1 MLVLDIYQNAFQ
13 DLRLGYA
20 SAETVIMMVLIA
32 LFIGSDACSRR
43 RMSMTSATITG
54 PIAGTSSR
62 PSGPGSAGSSCMSC
76 SRIGALLMITPFLWM
91 VLTAFKSD
99 LEIAKFSWLPDEL
112 RWQNFV
118 EAMQTA
124 PFLRYFRNSL
134 FIAVGETAFTL
145 AVCTTAGY
153 ALAKLPIRGS
163 KALLSYFILLLLVPF
178 QIILVP
184 LFLIVKSIPLFGGNN
199 ILGQGGIGWLNSWW
213 GLIIPL
219 GAAPLFTF
227 LARQFYVSI
236 PNELAQAARVD
247 GLGEFGIFW
256 RIMTPLVKPALITI
270 CVFQIE
276 AAWNGFLW
284 PLMITTLGH
293 DAAAAVGAGDLR
305 AEPGRD
311 PVALSDGGF
320 GAGDAADD
328 PDVHLRA
335 EAFRRRNGERGDQG
349 LTATAWLP
357 EFRRLSCRAPSAGAH
372 PAPGEHLL
380 GPPPQHRRLR
390 GNTGASTC
398 PPQDQDRSN
407 LLSSQPEGR
416 YTFPPAFSPISRILF
431 AATCNNQ
438 EFCYLPDR
446 PVDAA

>member
-1 MLVLDIYQNAFQ
+1 
-13 DLRLGYA
+13 
-20 SAETVIMMVLIA
+20 
-32 LFIGSDACSRR
+32 
-43 RMSMTSATITG
+43 MTSATLTG
-54 PIAGTSSR
+54 PVVGTKPPGLR
-62 PSGPGSAGSSCMSC
+62 PGRVLLYVALS
-76 SRIGALLMITPFLWM
+76 IGALLMITPFLWM

-99 LEIAKFSWLPDEL
+99 LEIAKFSWLPGEL
-112 RWQNFV
+112 RWHNFV

-199 ILGQGGIGWLNSWW
+199 IIGQGGIGWLNSWW

-284 PLMITTLGH
+284 PLMITTSDSMRPLQLGL
-293 DAAAAVGAGDLR
+293 AIFAQNPAEIQWPYLMAGTALATLPMIVMFVFAQKRFVEGMANVGIKG
-305 AEPGRD
+305 
-311 PVALSDGGF
+311 
-320 GAGDAADD
+320 
-328 PDVHLRA
+328 
-335 EAFRRRNGERGDQG
+335 
-349 LTATAWLP
+349 
-357 EFRRLSCRAPSAGAH
+357 
-372 PAPGEHLL
+372 
-380 GPPPQHRRLR
+380 
-390 GNTGASTC
+390 
-398 PPQDQDRSN
+398 
-407 LLSSQPEGR
+407 
-416 YTFPPAFSPISRILF
+416 
-431 AATCNNQ
+431 
-438 EFCYLPDR
+438 
-446 PVDAA
+446 

>member
-1 MLVLDIYQNAFQ
+1 
-13 DLRLGYA
+13 
-20 SAETVIMMVLIA
+20 
-32 LFIGSDACSRR
+32 
-43 RMSMTSATITG
+43 MTSATVPAAATASKPEGIRVG
-54 PIAGTSSR
+54 RILLYVGLS
-62 PSGPGSAGSSCMSC
+62 
-76 SRIGALLMITPFLWM
+76 IGAVLMITPFLWM
-91 VLTAFKSD
+91 VLTAFKND
-99 LEIAKFSWLPDEL
+99 LEIMKFSWLPSEL
-112 RWQNFV
+112 RWRNFV

-236 PNELAQAARVD
+236 PTELAQAARVD

-284 PLMITTLGH
+284 PLMITTSDSLRPLQLGL
-293 DAAAAVGAGDLR
+293 AIFAQNPEQIQWPYLMAGTALATLPMIVLFVFAQKRFVEGMANVGIKG
-305 AEPGRD
+305 
-311 PVALSDGGF
+311 
-320 GAGDAADD
+320 
-328 PDVHLRA
+328 
-335 EAFRRRNGERGDQG
+335 
-349 LTATAWLP
+349 
-357 EFRRLSCRAPSAGAH
+357 
-372 PAPGEHLL
+372 
-380 GPPPQHRRLR
+380 
-390 GNTGASTC
+390 
-398 PPQDQDRSN
+398 
-407 LLSSQPEGR
+407 
-416 YTFPPAFSPISRILF
+416 
-431 AATCNNQ
+431 
-438 EFCYLPDR
+438 
-446 PVDAA
+446 

>member
-1 MLVLDIYQNAFQ
+1 
-13 DLRLGYA
+13 
-20 SAETVIMMVLIA
+20 
-32 LFIGSDACSRR
+32 
-43 RMSMTSATITG
+43 MTSATVTG
-54 PIAGTSSR
+54 PIAAPSALR
-62 PSGPGSAGSSCMSC
+62 PG
-76 SRIGALLMITPFLWM
+76 RILLYVVLSVGALLMITPFLWM

-99 LEIAKFSWLPDEL
+99 LEIAKFSWLPGEL
-112 RWQNFV
+112 RWHNFV
-118 EAMQTA
+118 EAMRTA

-163 KALLSYFILLLLVPF
+163 KALLNYFILLLLVPF

-236 PNELAQAARVD
+236 PTELAQAARVD

-284 PLMITTLGH
+284 PLMITTSDSLRPLQLGLAIFAQNPAEVQWPYLMAGTTLATLPMIVMFVFAQKRFVEGMAH
-293 DAAAAVGAGDLR
+293 VGIKG
-305 AEPGRD
+305 
-311 PVALSDGGF
+311 
-320 GAGDAADD
+320 
-328 PDVHLRA
+328 
-335 EAFRRRNGERGDQG
+335 
-349 LTATAWLP
+349 
-357 EFRRLSCRAPSAGAH
+357 
-372 PAPGEHLL
+372 
-380 GPPPQHRRLR
+380 
-390 GNTGASTC
+390 
-398 PPQDQDRSN
+398 
-407 LLSSQPEGR
+407 
-416 YTFPPAFSPISRILF
+416 
-431 AATCNNQ
+431 
-438 EFCYLPDR
+438 
-446 PVDAA
+446 

>member
-1 MLVLDIYQNAFQ
+1 VVGETKESTVRTGRIVLYVA
-13 DLRLGYA
+13 L
-20 SAETVIMMVLIA
+20 TV
-32 LFIGSDACSRR
+32 
-43 RMSMTSATITG
+43 
-54 PIAGTSSR
+54 
-62 PSGPGSAGSSCMSC
+62 
-76 SRIGALLMITPFLWM
+76 GALLMITPFLWM
-91 VLTAFKSD
+91 VLTAFKSE
-99 LEIAKFSWLPDEL
+99 LEITKFSWLPGEL
-112 RWQNFV
+112 RWHNFV

-153 ALAKLPIRGS
+153 ALAKLPIRGG
-163 KALLSYFILLLLVPF
+163 KALLSYFILLLMVPF

-256 RIMTPLVKPALITI
+256 RIMTPLIKPALITI

-284 PLMITTLGH
+284 PLMITTSDAMRPLQLGL
-293 DAAAAVGAGDLR
+293 AIFAQNPAEVQWPYLMAGTALATLPMIVMFVFAQKRFVEGMANVGIKG
-305 AEPGRD
+305 
-311 PVALSDGGF
+311 
-320 GAGDAADD
+320 
-328 PDVHLRA
+328 
-335 EAFRRRNGERGDQG
+335 
-349 LTATAWLP
+349 
-357 EFRRLSCRAPSAGAH
+357 
-372 PAPGEHLL
+372 
-380 GPPPQHRRLR
+380 
-390 GNTGASTC
+390 
-398 PPQDQDRSN
+398 
-407 LLSSQPEGR
+407 
-416 YTFPPAFSPISRILF
+416 
-431 AATCNNQ
+431 
-438 EFCYLPDR
+438 
-446 PVDAA
+446 

>member
-1 MLVLDIYQNAFQ
+1 
-13 DLRLGYA
+13 
-20 SAETVIMMVLIA
+20 
-32 LFIGSDACSRR
+32 
-43 RMSMTSATITG
+43 MTSATITG
-54 PIAGTSSR
+54 PIASQK
-62 PSGPGSAGSSCMSC
+62 PSGF
-76 SRIGALLMITPFLWM
+76 RIGRILLYVALCAGAVLMVTPFLWM
-91 VLTAFKSD
+91 VLTAFKND
-99 LEIAKFSWLPDEL
+99 LEIATFSWLPTEL
-112 RWQNFV
+112 RWRNFV
-118 EAMQTA
+118 EAMQSA

-256 RIMTPLVKPALITI
+256 RIMTPLIKPALITI

-284 PLMITTLGH
+284 PLMITTSDSMRPLQLGL
-293 DAAAAVGAGDLR
+293 AIFAQNPAEIQWPYLMAGTALATLPMIVMFVFAQKRFVEGMANVGIKG
-305 AEPGRD
+305 
-311 PVALSDGGF
+311 
-320 GAGDAADD
+320 
-328 PDVHLRA
+328 
-335 EAFRRRNGERGDQG
+335 
-349 LTATAWLP
+349 
-357 EFRRLSCRAPSAGAH
+357 
-372 PAPGEHLL
+372 
-380 GPPPQHRRLR
+380 
-390 GNTGASTC
+390 
-398 PPQDQDRSN
+398 
-407 LLSSQPEGR
+407 
-416 YTFPPAFSPISRILF
+416 
-431 AATCNNQ
+431 
-438 EFCYLPDR
+438 
-446 PVDAA
+446 

>member
-1 MLVLDIYQNAFQ
+1 
-13 DLRLGYA
+13 
-20 SAETVIMMVLIA
+20 
-32 LFIGSDACSRR
+32 
-43 RMSMTSATITG
+43 MTSATLTG
-54 PIAGTSSR
+54 PVVGTKPPGLR
-62 PSGPGSAGSSCMSC
+62 PGRVLLYVALSL
-76 SRIGALLMITPFLWM
+76 GALVMITPFLWM

-99 LEIAKFSWLPDEL
+99 LEIAKFSWLPGEL
-112 RWQNFV
+112 RWHNFV

-256 RIMTPLVKPALITI
+256 RIMTPLIKPALITI

-284 PLMITTLGH
+284 PLMITTSDSMRPLQLGL
-293 DAAAAVGAGDLR
+293 AIFAQNPAEIQWPYLMAGTALATLPMIVMFVFAQKRFVEGMANVGIKG
-305 AEPGRD
+305 
-311 PVALSDGGF
+311 
-320 GAGDAADD
+320 
-328 PDVHLRA
+328 
-335 EAFRRRNGERGDQG
+335 
-349 LTATAWLP
+349 
-357 EFRRLSCRAPSAGAH
+357 
-372 PAPGEHLL
+372 
-380 GPPPQHRRLR
+380 
-390 GNTGASTC
+390 
-398 PPQDQDRSN
+398 
-407 LLSSQPEGR
+407 
-416 YTFPPAFSPISRILF
+416 
-431 AATCNNQ
+431 
-438 EFCYLPDR
+438 
-446 PVDAA
+446 

>member
-1 MLVLDIYQNAFQ
+1 MTSPAVPGTKGSG
-13 DLRLGYA
+13 LRLGR
-20 SAETVIMMVLIA
+20 VLLYLA
-32 LFIGSDACSRR
+32 LSV
-43 RMSMTSATITG
+43 
-54 PIAGTSSR
+54 
-62 PSGPGSAGSSCMSC
+62 
-76 SRIGALLMITPFLWM
+76 GAVLMIVPFLWM
-91 VLTAFKSD
+91 ALTAFKND
-99 LEIAKFSWLPDEL
+99 LEIAQFSWLPGQL
-112 RWQNFV
+112 RWHNFV

-163 KALLSYFILLLLVPF
+163 KALLSYFILLLMVPF

-247 GLGEFGIFW
+247 GLGEFGIFL

-270 CVFQIE
+270 AVFQIE

-284 PLMITTLGH
+284 PLMITTSDSMRPLQLGL
-293 DAAAAVGAGDLR
+293 AIFAQNPAEIQWPYLMAGTALATLPMIAMFIFAQKRFVEGMANVGIKG
-305 AEPGRD
+305 
-311 PVALSDGGF
+311 
-320 GAGDAADD
+320 
-328 PDVHLRA
+328 
-335 EAFRRRNGERGDQG
+335 
-349 LTATAWLP
+349 
-357 EFRRLSCRAPSAGAH
+357 
-372 PAPGEHLL
+372 
-380 GPPPQHRRLR
+380 
-390 GNTGASTC
+390 
-398 PPQDQDRSN
+398 
-407 LLSSQPEGR
+407 
-416 YTFPPAFSPISRILF
+416 
-431 AATCNNQ
+431 
-438 EFCYLPDR
+438 
-446 PVDAA
+446 